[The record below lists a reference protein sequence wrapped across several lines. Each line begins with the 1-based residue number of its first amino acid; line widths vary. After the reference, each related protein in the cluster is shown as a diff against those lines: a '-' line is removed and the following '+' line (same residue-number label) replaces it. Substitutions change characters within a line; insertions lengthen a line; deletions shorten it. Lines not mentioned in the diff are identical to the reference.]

1 MQPIKKTEAYNPPT
15 EYDTRKVFIVRI
27 EQRRIP
33 GKPGVFYSIVFRG
46 SPEDLANDDL
56 LMEQANAHLRHENLT
71 GFSPV
76 LPWEEAELMGN
87 MSERTCT
94 FRQITL

>member
-1 MQPIKKTEAYNPPT
+1 MQQIKKTDTYNPPT
-15 EYDTRKVFIVRI
+15 EYDTSKVFIIRI
-27 EQRRIP
+27 EQGRIP

-46 SPEDLANDDL
+46 NPDDLENEDL
-56 LMEQANAHLRHENLT
+56 LMEQANVHLRHENLT

-76 LPWEEAELMGN
+76 LPWEDVVLQGD